1 MPNRV
6 RTGNLLRQKLV
17 SEEVYSLGPARSQIR
32 KRCAS
37 LSFADFAVAQHFFA
51 GAAYPW
57 SESAKIVLVPVRF
70 CPIDGCYVWS
80 GVELVWHAEA
90 TYSRNRRPALFYC
103 DESTI
108 TSAAFV
114 ATTVLSAPFIG
125 LSCSDTDSEEPRYS

>member
-1 MPNRV
+1 MIHSPDANP
-6 RTGNLLRQKLV
+6 KLHPLPI
-17 SEEVYSLGPARSQIR
+17 YAPTRRA
-32 KRCAS
+32 
-37 LSFADFAVAQHFFA
+37 
-51 GAAYPW
+51 
-57 SESAKIVLVPVRF
+57 LVPVRF

-108 TSAAFV
+108 SSAAFV